1 MFKQE
6 TKEFNLSEK
15 KFPPKNIHLMIKMFP
30 MPESNID
37 AKNILNK
44 KIPTWR
50 SRCFQCQGQS
60 QVIQPEPQ
68 VFPQCTQKIC
78 KGFASKNI
86 VNNKYK
92 HLYWDTPLCD
102 CVREKVDFS
111 QIRTKIFEST
121 LEGLWEFLP
130 KFNTICDVV
139 KM

>member
-15 KFPPKNIHLMIKMFP
+15 KFHPKISTWWSRCFPCQGRILMQKIFLKIFNLWEEKYSTTKSPPIEIYPVPGSNIHARNLLQ
-30 MPESNID
+30 NIQPSR
-37 AKNILNK
+37 KRIFNK

-78 KGFASKNI
+78 KGYASKNI
-86 VNNKYK
+86 VNN
-92 HLYWDTPLCD
+92 
-102 CVREKVDFS
+102 
-111 QIRTKIFEST
+111 I
-121 LEGLWEFLP
+121 
-130 KFNTICDVV
+130 
-139 KM
+139 